1 MSEKEIK
8 VLGLDVSNTTVC
20 KNESY
25 ILSCNEELSN
35 EKPLRILFVSSENVC
50 RSPMAQAYVNHVGQ
64 SIGIFAH
71 SAGLFPKYGEPISEN
86 AVKALT
92 DRGVTPCP
100 SNPFNKHTSSSVT
113 LEMIE
118 TSSVIVGMTE
128 SHTLALIRSFPQ
140 AAQRIISFPC
150 DISDSAGLGHAGYAN
165 MLSEIIQGVH
175 NLFSC
180 LNDV

>member
-92 DRGVTPCP
+92 DRGV
-100 SNPFNKHTSSSVT
+100 
-113 LEMIE
+113 E

-150 DISDSAGLGHAGYAN
+150 DISDSAGLGPAGYAN